1 MKRRTITWTWEN
13 PEAQELFVE
22 WIKFPDDSQSSHEV
36 DQMERL
42 LDLRPPM
49 RVLDL
54 GCGKGRHALELA
66 RRGYQVTAIDV
77 AAVYLQHAQRR
88 AQEQHLAIEFRLQR
102 GAELEENGIYD
113 FVLAYNHT
121 LGFMSTEEL
130 VQHFRRIW
138 LALKPGGKFLLTLA
152 GPKIMPNASPE
163 KVRHWTEH
171 GGRYLLSE
179 KYLENG
185 YQYERGAII
194 DTLADELIEYHE
206 QQKAVAYDEV
216 RSLLLTAGFDRL
228 DCLRD
233 LKGTPASAD
242 DFGVFVGYKELVDRR
257 V

>member
-22 WIKFPDDSQSSHEV
+22 LIKFPDESQSSQEV

-42 LDLRPPM
+42 LGLRPPM

-88 AQEQHLAIEFRLQR
+88 ALEQHLAIEFRLQR

-113 FVLAYNHT
+113 FILAYNHT

-130 VQHFRRIW
+130 ARHFRRIW
-138 LALKPGGKFLLTLA
+138 SALKPGGKFLLTLA
-152 GPKIMPNASPE
+152 GPKIVPDVSPE
-163 KVRHWTEH
+163 KVRNWTEQE
-171 GGRYLLSE
+171 GRYVLRE

-185 YQYERGAII
+185 YQVERGAVI
-194 DTLADELIEYHE
+194 DTLEDELIEYYE
-206 QQKAVAYDEV
+206 QQKAFAYDEV
-216 RSLLLTAGFDRL
+216 QSLLLTAGFDGF
-228 DCLRD
+228 DCLSD
-233 LKGTPASAD
+233 LKGTPATAY
-242 DFGVFVGYKELVDRR
+242 DFGVFVGYRELVDGR